1 MKHYNIDEDTFRA
14 VVEIVNEQYV
24 LSKMAHDRASIEFY
38 SYLLGEL
45 ESVEDVGEDDV
56 NKPDVDI
63 KLGKLER
70 YLRMLQESL
79 NDKDLDNERRNKR
92 RRRFAKDVLNDKNKS
107 VGYDELLKSIGL
119 LEMDDYLDE
128 LSKQKKN
135 DKNKKNKD

>member
-1 MKHYNIDEDTFRA
+1 MVNLVMRKKLKLGRWNKDTAPPPNLYPSVKKMYKGMIKSTLEDGVDEDTFRA

-70 YLRMLQESL
+70 YLRMLQ
-79 NDKDLDNERRNKR
+79 
-92 RRRFAKDVLNDKNKS
+92 
-107 VGYDELLKSIGL
+107 
-119 LEMDDYLDE
+119 
-128 LSKQKKN
+128 
-135 DKNKKNKD
+135 

>member
-1 MKHYNIDEDTFRA
+1 MKHYNIDEDTFKA

-45 ESVEDVGEDDV
+45 ESVEDIGEDTPD
-56 NKPDVDI
+56 KPDVDI

-79 NDKDLDNERRNKR
+79 NEHDIDNKRRNKR
-92 RRRFAKDVLNDKNKS
+92 RRDFANDALNRKGI
-107 VGYDELLKSIGL
+107 GYDEMLKSIGL

-128 LSKQKKN
+128 LSRQKKN
-135 DKNKKNKD
+135 NKNNKNKD